1 MRRLS
6 TCALAT
12 LVLAVA
18 VPVVAGVFTTPASAA
33 PATAAASV
41 VVPSF
46 ESRLLSLTN
55 ADRAR
60 AGLAALRS
68 SAALVSIARSWS
80 AQMAATGQLAHNPS
94 LASQVRG
101 WSMLGEN
108 AAMAWSSDQAEQLF
122 MASPGHRANILQPQ
136 YNWVGIG
143 VVKAPNGDYWF
154 TVDFEQGA
162 GYVPPV
168 HRGSSHPVAHH
179 TPVPQAAW
187 VRSAAAGRASRSA
200 TRTAVPKART
210 ATVPAVAAPGPS
222 WPAAVATAAR
232 LTSMDARAEAA
243 GSATLP
249 RTAGPDPSSGM
260 LGALLAWVGLGV
272 AGLVSVAL
280 ALRRAAGG

>member
-1 MRRLS
+1 MRRLT
-6 TCALAT
+6 TCAMAA
-12 LVLAVA
+12 LVLSLA
-18 VPVVAGVFTTPASAA
+18 VPVFAGVYSTPASAA

-80 AQMAATGQLAHNPS
+80 AHMAATGQLAHNPS

-154 TVDFEQGA
+154 TVDFEQAA
-162 GYVPPV
+162 GYAPPV
-168 HRGSSHPVAHH
+168 HRSSSNPVVHR
-179 TPVPQAAW
+179 TPVRQAAW

-210 ATVPAVAAPGPS
+210 ATVAPPGPS
-222 WPAAVATAAR
+222 SPAAVATAAR
-232 LTSMDARAEAA
+232 LTSVDARAEAA
-243 GSATLP
+243 VSAALP
-249 RTAGPDPSSGM
+249 RAAGPDPSGRI
-260 LGALLAWVGLGV
+260 LGALLAWVALGV
-272 AGLVSVAL
+272 AGLGSVAL